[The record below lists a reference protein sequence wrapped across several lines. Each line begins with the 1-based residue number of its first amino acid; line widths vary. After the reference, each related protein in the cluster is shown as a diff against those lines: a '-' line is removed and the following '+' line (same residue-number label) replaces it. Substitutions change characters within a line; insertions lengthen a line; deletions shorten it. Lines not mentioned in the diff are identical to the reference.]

1 MGTNSKW
8 QKQNPVRELAH
19 GVCRE
24 TGTPTCRKTALLKA
38 KACRK
43 WRTYPSLKVCR
54 KTSTELIYHML
65 QPPLSARPPASVPA
79 DQAPLPDRRSIP
91 RRVRLRLRQ
100 DLL

>member
-8 QKQNPVRELAH
+8 QKQNPDSSVQ
-19 GVCRE
+19 E

-43 WRTYPSLKVCR
+43 WRTYRSLKVCR

-65 QPPLSARPPASVPA
+65 QPPLVCPASCFC
-79 DQAPLPDRRSIP
+79 P
-91 RRVRLRLRQ
+91 R
-100 DLL
+100 